1 MKTMKIW
8 IDLDNSPHV
17 PLFLPIIEEL
27 QARGYEVVVTARNA
41 FQVRELAD
49 LHGLEYRL
57 VGRHHGKHFLLKLL
71 GLGVRALQLLPIAV
85 RERPALT
92 VSHGSRSQL
101 AVSAL
106 LGIPSLM
113 MSDYEF
119 AWTWAMIRPTWVMV
133 PEVIPSESI
142 HTDPD
147 HVLHYPGI
155 KEDVYVSRFQ
165 LDPTLREQLGVSQD
179 DLLVTLRP
187 PATEAHY
194 HNPESEELFRAAV
207 DRLASDPR
215 IRVVL
220 LPRSGRQAEFVR
232 KTWPALVESSKI
244 ILPPHV
250 LDGLNLIWHSDLVIS
265 GGGTMNREAAALGVP
280 VYSIFRGP
288 LGAVDRF
295 LASQG
300 RLVIVSNVHE
310 VHSKIPLVARNRGAA
325 PRMEART
332 ALSAIVEHII
342 KILESRDTVLAP
354 TRAK

>member
-1 MKTMKIW
+1 MKIW

-17 PLFLPIIEEL
+17 PLFVPIIEAL
-27 QARGYEVVVTARNA
+27 QKRGYEVVITARDA

-49 LHGLEYRL
+49 LYGLDYRL
-57 VGRHHGKHFLLKLL
+57 VGRHHGKRFVMKLL
-71 GLGVRALQLLPIAV
+71 GLGARALQLVPIAL
-85 RERPALT
+85 RERPALA

-113 MSDYEF
+113 ISDYEF
-119 AWTWAMIRPTWVMV
+119 ARTWAMVRPTWVLV
-133 PEVIPSESI
+133 PEVIPTQSV
-142 HTDPD
+142 HTDPKR
-147 HVLHYPGI
+147 VLHYPGI
-155 KEDVYVSRFQ
+155 KEDVYVSRFR
-165 LDPTLREQLGVSQD
+165 LDSSLREQLGIGRD

-194 HNPESEELFRAAV
+194 HNPESEALFSAV
-207 DRLASDPR
+207 LDRLAGDSR
-215 IRVVL
+215 VRVVV
-220 LPRSGRQAEFVR
+220 LPRNGRQADTVR
-232 KTWPALVESSKI
+232 SQWPALVQSSRLI
-244 ILPPHV
+244 FPPRI

-295 LASQG
+295 LASRG
-300 RLVIVSNVHE
+300 RLSVISSVEE
-310 VHSKIPLVARNRGAA
+310 VRSKIHLTARDREA
-325 PRMEART
+325 PPRIEART
-332 ALSAIVEHII
+332 ALSAIVEHILN
-342 KILESRDTVLAP
+342 ILGSRDTMLAP

>member
-1 MKTMKIW
+1 MKTIKIW

-17 PLFLPIIEEL
+17 PLFVPIIEEL
-27 QARGYEVVVTARNA
+27 RARGYEVMVTARNA

-49 LHGLEYRL
+49 LHGLQYRL
-57 VGRHHGKHFLLKLL
+57 VGRHHGKHFVLKLW
-71 GLGVRALQLLPIAV
+71 GLGVRALQLLPTAV
-85 RERPALT
+85 RERPALS

-113 MSDYEF
+113 ISDYEF
-119 AWTWAMIRPTWVMV
+119 SRTWAMIRPTWAMV
-133 PEVIPSESI
+133 PEVIPSELV

-155 KEDVYVSRFQ
+155 KEDVYVSRFRV
-165 LDPTLREQLGVSQD
+165 DSTLREQLGVGQD

-194 HNPESEELFRAAV
+194 HNPESEDLFRAAV

-215 IRVVL
+215 VRVVL
-220 LPRSGRQAEFVR
+220 LPRNGRQADFVR
-232 KTWPALVESSKI
+232 KTWPALVESAKVI
-244 ILPPHV
+244 FPPYV

-280 VYSIFRGP
+280 VYTIFRGP

-295 LASQG
+295 LASKG
-300 RLVIVSNVHE
+300 RLVVISNVDE
-310 VHSKIPLVARNRGAA
+310 VSSKILLVPRKRETAS
-325 PRMEART
+325 RMEART

-342 KILESRDTVLAP
+342 RILEGQNNVLEPA
-354 TRAK
+354 RGK